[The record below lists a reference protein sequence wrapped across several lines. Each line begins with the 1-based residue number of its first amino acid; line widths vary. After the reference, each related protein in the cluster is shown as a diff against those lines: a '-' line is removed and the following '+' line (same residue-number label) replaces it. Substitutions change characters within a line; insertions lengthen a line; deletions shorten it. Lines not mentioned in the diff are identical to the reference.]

1 MSHSINLLRLKA
13 VSTALYPLQTQV
25 VFVGGATVSL
35 YADRKAEEVRPTD
48 DVDVLIE
55 IWAYKDYAA
64 IEEKC
69 RSIGF
74 VNDTK
79 SNIIGRYKIQGIV
92 VDIMTTTDAALG
104 FTNKWYA
111 NGFKNAI
118 DYVIDESHNIKIFTA
133 PYFIASKLEAF
144 KSPNR
149 KNNNNGIY
157 SSDFE
162 DIVFVLENRSSL
174 WDELKCA
181 EEDVK
186 KYLKNEFAQLL
197 QNTLFEEWLEAHL
210 SFSNMPAT
218 QYIIQN
224 LEEFI
229 NDI

>member
-13 VSTALYPLQTQV
+13 VSQALHPLQTQV

-74 VNDTK
+74 VNDTE
-79 SNIIGRYKIQGIV
+79 SSIIGRYKIQGIV
-92 VDIMTTTDAALG
+92 VDIMTTTDTALG

-111 NGFKNAI
+111 NGFANAI
-118 DYVIDESHNIKIFTA
+118 DYTLDDNYNIKIFTA

-144 KSPNR
+144 KSPTR
-149 KNNNNGIY
+149 KNNGNGIY

-162 DIVFVLENRSSL
+162 DIIFVLENRLSL
-174 WDELKCA
+174 WDELQQA
-181 EEDVK
+181 DTEVRS
-186 KYLKNEFAQLL
+186 YLQNEFNQLL
-197 QNTLFEEWLEAHL
+197 NNPLFEEWIEAHL
-210 SFSNMPAT
+210 SYSNIPAT
-218 QYIIQN
+218 QYIIYN
-224 LEEFI
+224 LEEFVKL
-229 NDI
+229 

>member
-13 VSTALYPLQTQV
+13 VSQALHPLQTQV

-74 VNDTK
+74 VNDTE

-92 VDIMTTTDAALG
+92 VDIMTTTDTALG

-111 NGFKNAI
+111 SGFKNAI
-118 DYVIDESHNIKIFTA
+118 DYALTENDNIKIFTA

-144 KSPNR
+144 NSPSR
-149 KNNNNGIY
+149 KNNKDGIY

-162 DIVFVLENRSSL
+162 DIVFVLENRLSL
-174 WDELKCA
+174 WNELQHADA
-181 EEDVK
+181 EVK
-186 KYLKNEFAQLL
+186 TYL
-197 QNTLFEEWLEAHL
+197 QNQFKKLLVNPLFEEWIEAHL
-210 SFSNMPAT
+210 SYNNIPAT
-218 QYIIQN
+218 QYIIHNIEAFVIQA
-224 LEEFI
+224 
-229 NDI
+229 

>member
-13 VSTALYPLQTQV
+13 VSQALNPLQTQV

-74 VNDTK
+74 ENDTE

-92 VDIMTTTDAALG
+92 VDIMTTTDTALG

-111 NGFKNAI
+111 SGFKNAI
-118 DYVIDESHNIKIFTA
+118 DYALTENNNIKIFTA

-144 KSPNR
+144 NSPSR
-149 KNNNNGIY
+149 KNNNDGIY

-162 DIVFVLENRSSL
+162 DIVFVLENRLSL
-174 WDELKCA
+174 WDELQHADA
-181 EEDVK
+181 EVK
-186 KYLKNEFAQLL
+186 TYLQNQFKQLL
-197 QNTLFEEWLEAHL
+197 DNPLFEEWIEAHL
-210 SFSNMPAT
+210 SYSNIPAT
-218 QYIIQN
+218 QYIIHNIEAFVTQA
-224 LEEFI
+224 
-229 NDI
+229 